1 MIEEIKNIKNT
12 KSDFR
17 NFGITIGVFLMVIAG
32 FLFWKGRE
40 SYTILLI
47 SGLALSVLG
56 LVIPII
62 LKPIYWIWMV
72 FAAILGWIMTR
83 VILSVLFYVVITPI
97 GVFSRLS
104 GNQFIELKWDKSKD
118 SYWNTRTTKQQNN
131 EHYGSQF

>member
-17 NFGITIGVFLMVIAG
+17 KFGITIGVFLMVVAG

-47 SGLALSVLG
+47 SGLLLSVLG
-56 LVIPII
+56 LVMPII
-62 LKPIYWIWMV
+62 LKLVYWVWMV
-72 FAAILGWIMTR
+72 FAIILGWIMTR
-83 VILSVLFYVVITPI
+83 VILSVLFYVVISPI
-97 GVFSRLS
+97 GLFSRMF

-131 EHYGSQF
+131 VHYESQF